1 MNYISLSDKDKK
13 EMLDKIGI
21 STVDELFNSVPEN
34 IKLKRLL
41 DVPAALSEPELVDKL
56 KEISGKNKN
65 AGLLSFLGAGAYQ
78 HYIPVVVDYLSSRGE
93 FVSPYTP
100 YQPEVS
106 QGTLQV
112 IFEFQTLICQLTGM
126 DIANAS
132 LYDGASGAAEA
143 VLMANRL
150 TRKEK
155 ILVASTIHP
164 QYRQVIQTYTRNL
177 GLSIEEI
184 DFVNS
189 GKINTEQLSKKIDEE
204 TAAVV
209 CQSPNFFGIIEDIQT
224 ISDIAHKKNALSV
237 YVVTEPLSLGILE
250 PPGKLGAD
258 IVTGEAQ
265 AFGMPL
271 SFGGPYL
278 GFMACSKKYL
288 RQFPGRIAGQTK
300 DVDGKQGYVLTL
312 STREQHIRRERATS
326 NICTNQALCLLRAT
340 IFLETLGKCGLRD
353 MATHNLYKADY
364 ARQKINEVKGIESRF
379 SGTSFNEFVLSFNK
393 PWVEIESSLR
403 EKLIIGGYNLQKDYP
418 GLKNC
423 ALFCVTEMHKKE
435 DIDKLA
441 EILDEI
447 LRQ

>member
-41 DVPAALSEPELVDKL
+41 DVPAALSELELVDKL
-56 KEISGKNKN
+56 KEISEKNKN

-155 ILVASTIHP
+155 ILVASTLHP

-184 DFVNS
+184 GFVNS

-209 CQSPNFFGIIEDIQT
+209 YQSPNFFGIIEDIQA

-250 PPGKLGAD
+250 PPGKLGVD

-278 GFMACSKKYL
+278 GFMACSEKYL

-326 NICTNQALCLLRAT
+326 NICTNQAWCLLRAT

-353 MATHNLYKADY
+353 MAAHNLYKADY

-379 SGTSFNEFVLSFNK
+379 SGISFNEFVLSFNK